1 MNRKFGIGIVGCGI
15 IAKRHI
21 KSCLMLN
28 EYCDIKAVSDIS
40 MEKAEEAAAL
50 AGGDTAIYTDY
61 REMLKR
67 DDIDVI
73 ALCTPPSFHKEPAI
87 AAFEH
92 GKHVL
97 CEKPL
102 APSLQDC
109 DEMIAAAKAYN
120 RKLATV
126 FQLRFLPDI
135 QKMKR
140 VLSSDVMGPVVYAQ
154 MSGNYW
160 RGSKYY
166 DVPWRGNFKSECGGV
181 TMNHSIHTLDL
192 FLWLMDKPL
201 QSVQA
206 EMETLNHDIE
216 VEDLS
221 MAIFRFEGGAVAQA
235 SCSLNTVKEGHTM
248 SFSSNNH
255 YISYPYSVHAVK
267 QSDTGGAARDE
278 AEIAKMDELAAAV
291 VPELDLPKPDHAD
304 SYYDLFQAITH
315 NHEPIVSGTEGRK
328 TVEAITGI
336 YKSATLGQRVQF
348 PIAADDPWYTAE
360 GIVEHVKKSERGEKR

>member
-1 MNRKFGIGIVGCGI
+1 MNKKIGIGIVGCGI

-21 KSCLMLN
+21 QSCLLLSEMC
-28 EYCDIKAVSDIS
+28 EIKAVSDLS
-40 MEKAEEAAAL
+40 LEKAEECATL
-50 AGGDTAIYTDY
+50 AGEGTAVYTDY

-67 DDIDVI
+67 DDIQVI
-73 ALCTPPSFHKEPAI
+73 SLCTPPFFHKEPAI

-109 DEMIAAAKAYN
+109 DEMIAAAKAN
-120 RKLATV
+120 NCKLATV
-126 FQLRFLPDI
+126 FQLRFIQDI
-135 QKMKR
+135 QKIKR
-140 VLSSDVMGPVVYAQ
+140 ILSSDLMGPIVYAQ

-166 DVPWRGNFKSECGGV
+166 EVPWRGNFKSECGGV

-192 FLWLMDKPL
+192 FLWLMDTPL
-201 QSVQA
+201 ASVQA

-221 MAIFRFEGGAVAQA
+221 MAMFRFENGAVAQA

-255 YISYPYSVHAVK
+255 YVSYPYSVHAVK
-267 QSDTGGAARDE
+267 QSEQGGAALDADE
-278 AEIAKMDELAAAV
+278 VAKMEELAAAV
-291 VPELDLPKPDHAD
+291 VPELDLPKPNHAD
-304 SYYDLFQAITH
+304 SYYDLFQAILQ
-315 NHEPIVSGTEGRK
+315 NKEPLVSGAEGRK
-328 TVEAITGI
+328 TIEAITGI
-336 YKSATLGQRVQF
+336 YKSATLGERVRF
-348 PIAADDPWYTAE
+348 PITPDDPWYTAE
-360 GIVEHVKKSERGEKR
+360 GILANVKKSVRGG